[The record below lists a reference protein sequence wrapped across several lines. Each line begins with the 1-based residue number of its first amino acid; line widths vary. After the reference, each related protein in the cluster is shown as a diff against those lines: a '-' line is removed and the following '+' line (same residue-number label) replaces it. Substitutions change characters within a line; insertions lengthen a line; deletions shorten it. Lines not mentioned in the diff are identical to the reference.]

1 MVDFR
6 MIKNLVSVL
15 LIGLSL
21 LSCKRTKENNIALG
35 QYDLANNDAAVKALI
50 EIPAGTLE
58 KWEFS
63 KSTGKIELEL
73 INNKPRIINYLGYPA
88 NYGMIPNTILAKE
101 NGGDGDPLDVIVI
114 GPQEPM
120 GSLVECKII
129 GVLYLIDNQEKDD
142 KLIAI
147 SNNSNLNHIN
157 EIDELNHHY
166 NGILKIL
173 ETWFTNYKGGEQIRS
188 EGFGDSKSAEKILLN
203 ARNQFLD
210 NL

>member
-1 MVDFR
+1 
-6 MIKNLVSVL
+6 
-15 LIGLSL
+15 
-21 LSCKRTKENNIALG
+21 
-35 QYDLANNDAAVKALI
+35 
-50 EIPAGTLE
+50 
-58 KWEFS
+58 
-63 KSTGKIELEL
+63 
-73 INNKPRIINYLGYPA
+73 
-88 NYGMIPNTILAKE
+88 
-101 NGGDGDPLDVIVI
+101 
-114 GPQEPM
+114 M

-166 NGILKIL
+166 NKILKIL

-188 EGFGDSKSAEKILLN
+188 EGFGDSKSAEKILSN